1 MNDLIIMVAMLA
13 VFGIWLLFHRLKNR
27 RPADDDPGGK
37 DFVLTKEQVEELNRQ
52 RAEKEIV
59 LPSAPA
65 EEKRSVSEP
74 SAAEPVPEK
83 LSAPA
88 GGRAFFQNPGALIER
103 HPQRPGKS
111 NPGHLR
117 RRICGTSGLPEPA
130 IIVCRKTQLRLRRGI

>member
-1 MNDLIIMVAMLA
+1 MNDLIIMAAMLA

-37 DFVLTKEQVEELNRQ
+37 DFVLTREQVEELNRQ

-59 LPSAPA
+59 LPSAPRKKNVPFRNLLPRSLFRRSFRRRQA
-65 EEKRSVSEP
+65 E
-74 SAAEPVPEK
+74 
-83 LSAPA
+83 
-88 GGRAFFQNPGALIER
+88 
-103 HPQRPGKS
+103 GKS
-111 NPGHLR
+111 NPGYLR